1 MLFTKRM
8 LMTLGAVAGAMVVV
22 ADEVAKAEM
31 PQSFEEAAVNDAVTT
46 LTGWDGYGTVV
57 ATPDQRNLP
66 AGAPLHEAKH
76 TKHLSVEGWV
86 TAAFDT
92 TTDDTADRELEM
104 LVKVAKPDEALSGM
118 TDADAKFALAI
129 DMDGKLNYW
138 TGTAWAKLSETV
150 YANDAWIRVS
160 IVYDGQE
167 KKCKVAVDGK
177 IAMNG
182 ETPWFNVLNQEKATL
197 SSMKVV
203 GTTAIDDVTLAKT
216 RVADYQPSFVGPQG
230 EIKQEGSQVTLAWLA
245 VNDLPA
251 TQDVKATATDN
262 SGLTYEQ
269 KFILG
274 NKATDDK
281 KFELKSI
288 SMSKNGETVK
298 VTIKA
303 PTFGTLAAGF
313 AAMIQTSGDGGAT
326 WADGASVKSGENVV
340 IDLPAGTAK
349 VTKFRIVVK
358 K

>member
-8 LMTLGAVAGAMVVV
+8 LMTLGVAAGAMVAA
-22 ADEVAKAEM
+22 ADEVATM
-31 PQSFEEAAVNDAVTT
+31 PQSFEGAEVDAAVTT
-46 LTGWDGYGTVV
+46 LTGWAGYGTVV
-57 ATPDQRNLP
+57 GTTDQGNLP
-66 AGAPLHEAKH
+66 AGAPLHEAAH
-76 TKHLSVEGWV
+76 TRHLSVDGWV

-92 TTDDTADRELEM
+92 TGSTDDRELEM
-104 LVKVAKPDEALSGM
+104 LVKVAKPDEALSDM
-118 TDADAKFALAI
+118 TDQDAKFALAI
-129 DMDGKLNYW
+129 DTDGKLNYW
-138 TGTAWAKLSETV
+138 TGEAWANLSETV
-150 YANDAWIRVS
+150 YDDDDWIRVS
-160 IVYDGQE
+160 IVYDGTK
-167 KKCKVAVDGK
+167 KKCKVSVDGK

-182 ETPWFNVLNQEKATL
+182 TTPWFNVLNQERATL

-203 GTTAIDDVTLAKT
+203 GSTAIDDVTLAKT
-216 RVADYQPSFVGPQG
+216 DVADYQPSFVGPEG

-274 NKATDDK
+274 NKAKDGN

-288 SMSKNGETVK
+288 SMSKSDETVK

-303 PTFGTLAAGF
+303 PTFGTPAAGF
-313 AAMIQTSGDGGAT
+313 AAKIQTSVDGAA
-326 WADGASVKSGENVV
+326 WADGASVESGKDVV

>member
-8 LMTLGAVAGAMVVV
+8 LMTLGAAAGAMVAV
-22 ADEVAKAEM
+22 ADGVAAM
-31 PQSFEEAAVNDAVTT
+31 PQSFEEAGADAAVTT

-57 ATPDQRNLP
+57 GTESTRVLS
-66 AGAPLHEAKH
+66 AGAPLPKAAH
-76 TKHLSVEGWV
+76 TKHLSVDGWV

-92 TTDDTADRELEM
+92 DGSTNDRELEM
-104 LVKVAKPDEALSGM
+104 LVKVAKPDDALTDM
-118 TDADAKFALAI
+118 TDEDAKFALAI
-129 DMDGKLNYW
+129 DTDGKLKYW
-138 TGTAWAKLSETV
+138 TGSAWAALGDAAG
-150 YANDAWIRVS
+150 YDNDTWIRVS
-160 IVYDGQE
+160 IVYDSST
-167 KKCKVAVDGK
+167 KMCKVAVDGK

-182 ETPWFNVLNQEKATL
+182 STPWFPVLNQEMTTL

-203 GTTAIDDVTLAKT
+203 GSTAIDDVTLAKT
-216 RVADYQPSFVGPQG
+216 AVAEYQPSFVGPEG
-230 EIKQEGSQVTLAWLA
+230 EIKQDGSQVTLAWLDA
-245 VNDLPA
+245 NDLPA
-251 TQDVKATATDN
+251 TQDVKDTASDE

-274 NKATDDK
+274 NKATDGN

-288 SMSKNGETVK
+288 SMSKSGETVK

-303 PTFGTLAAGF
+303 PTFGTPAAGF
-313 AAMIQTSGDGGAT
+313 AAKIQTSVDGAVWT
-326 WADGASVKSGENVV
+326 DGASVTSGADVV

>member
-31 PQSFEEAAVNDAVTT
+31 PQSFEGAAVNAAVTT

-57 ATPDQRNLP
+57 ATPEQRNLP

-92 TTDDTADRELEM
+92 TGDTTDRELEM

-129 DMDGKLNYW
+129 DMAGKLNYW

-160 IVYDGQE
+160 IVYDGTK

-182 ETPWFNVLNQEKATL
+182 ETPWFNVLNQDKATL

-251 TQDVKATATDN
+251 KQDVKATATDN

-274 NKATDDK
+274 NKATDGN

-288 SMSKNGETVK
+288 SMSKSDEKVK

-303 PTFGTLAAGF
+303 PTFGTPATGF
-313 AAMIQTSGDGGAT
+313 AAKIQTSVDGAT

-340 IDLPAGTAK
+340 IDLPAGTAT

>member
-31 PQSFEEAAVNDAVTT
+31 PQSFEGAEVNAAVTT

-57 ATPDQRNLP
+57 ATPEQRNLP

-76 TKHLSVEGWV
+76 YKHLSVEGWV

-92 TTDDTADRELEM
+92 TGDTTDRELEM

-129 DMDGKLNYW
+129 DTDGKLNYW

-160 IVYDGQE
+160 IVYDGTK

-182 ETPWFNVLNQEKATL
+182 ETPWFNVLNQGMTTL

-216 RVADYQPSFVGPQG
+216 PVTDYQPSFVGPEG
-230 EIKQEGSQVTLAWLA
+230 EIKQAGSQVTLAWLA

-251 TQDVKATATDN
+251 KQNVKATATDN

-274 NKATDDK
+274 NKATDGN

-288 SMSKNGETVK
+288 SMSKSGETVQ
-298 VTIKA
+298 VTIRP
-303 PTFGTLAAGF
+303 PTFGTPAPGF

-326 WADGASVKSGENVV
+326 WADGASVESGKDVV